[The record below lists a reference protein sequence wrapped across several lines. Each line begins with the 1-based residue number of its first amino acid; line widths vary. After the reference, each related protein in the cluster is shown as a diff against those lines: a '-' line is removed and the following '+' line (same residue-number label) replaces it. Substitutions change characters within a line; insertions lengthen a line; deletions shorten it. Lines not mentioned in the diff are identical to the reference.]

1 MSTFTQTLFN
11 ALSFTNVGNLHAFE
25 TRLRQID
32 RRLVAGQPEQARSA
46 SLPRTNAAM
55 VDPIQGAA

>member
-11 ALSFTNVGNLHAFE
+11 ALSFANVGNLHTFE

-32 RRLVAGQPEQARSA
+32 RRRVADQPEQARSA
-46 SLPRTNAAM
+46 SPSRTNAAM
-55 VDPIQGAA
+55 GGPIQGAA